1 MFGVEQITTTEQVA
15 LVSFDRAP
23 AGLSFISSV
32 FESFA
37 QRSITIDMI
46 SQTPTKGDTISL
58 AFTVMDEDLR
68 ETLEVIQQLRQQFA
82 GITPMVSASNAKI
95 QLFGEPMREMSG
107 VAARALTALAA
118 TDTHIALIT
127 TSEVDISLLVSES
140 SLETALN
147 ALTQAFAVT
156 TA

>member
-1 MFGVEQITTTEQVA
+1 MGWLHYTSILAKRNA
-15 LVSFDRAP
+15 LL
-23 AGLSFISSV
+23 G
-32 FESFA
+32 
-37 QRSITIDMI
+37 
-46 SQTPTKGDTISL
+46 GDTD
-58 AFTVMDEDLR
+58 ARRVVRATGGQAVR
-68 ETLEVIQQLRQQFA
+68 
-82 GITPMVSASNAKI
+82 G
-95 QLFGEPMREMSG
+95 G
-107 VAARALTALAA
+107 ARALTALAA